1 MAKTSAA
8 AKAKETKE
16 IKEETPAVSEPV
28 EAEKKTPAE
37 TKREYSEAEI
47 QALVAAAVEKALAA
61 QPAKAEQDTLV
72 TMLYIGG
79 IAEGTT
85 VALEGM
91 GNIIGD
97 GGMLS
102 VPKKTFFS
110 NLGATAN
117 LLLRNR
123 QLIVIDGLTDDERS
137 RYGVLY
143 TEGELMSAAVFQRL
157 LDYSAAELTGIYRNL
172 CKEHREIA
180 TRVIHSAAMDGD
192 GRVTP
197 EKLKAILRIDREKG
211 EKGSPL
217 EGDLKAI
224 ASDVD
229 AD

>member
-1 MAKTSAA
+1 MAKSSTT
-8 AKAKETKE
+8 KAKEEAVEKKGTVE
-16 IKEETPAVSEPV
+16 IPKEEA
-28 EAEKKTPAE
+28 KE
-37 TKREYSEAEI
+37 TKREYTDAEI
-47 QALVAAAVEKALAA
+47 QAIVNAAVAKALGS
-61 QPAKAEQDTLV
+61 QPAKAEDDTLV
-72 TMLYIGG
+72 TMLFIGG

-97 GGMLS
+97 GGMLT
-102 VPKKTFFS
+102 VTKKTFFS

-137 RYGVLY
+137 RYGLLY
-143 TEGELMSAAVFQRL
+143 SEGELMSAAVFQRL
-157 LDYSAAELTGIYRNL
+157 LDYSVDELKGIYRNL

-180 TRVIHSAAMDGD
+180 TRVFHSAAMEGD

-197 EKLKAILRIDREKG
+197 DKLKSMLRIDREKG
-211 EKGSPL
+211 DKGSPL

-229 AD
+229 AE

>member
-1 MAKTSAA
+1 MARTSTATT
-8 AKAKETKE
+8 KAKEETVTKPE
-16 IKEETPAVSEPV
+16 AVETPKEEV
-28 EAEKKTPAE
+28 KE
-37 TKREYSEAEI
+37 TKREYTEAEI
-47 QALVAAAVEKALAA
+47 QALVNAAVAKALENVS
-61 QPAKAEQDTLV
+61 PKTEDDTLV
-72 TMLYIGG
+72 TLLYIGG

-110 NLGATAN
+110 NLGAVAN

-143 TEGELMSAAVFQRL
+143 TEGELMSAAVFQKL
-157 LDYSAAELTGIYRNL
+157 LDYSVNELKAIYRNL

-180 TRVIHSAAMDGD
+180 TRVIHSAAMEGD

-197 EKLKAILRIDREKG
+197 DKLKAILRIDREKG
-211 EKGSPL
+211 DKGSPL

-229 AD
+229 AE